1 MGLIT
6 IYLALALTTGICIL
20 IDILIPAMESL
31 RLLEPDSAVVT
42 YRFWFYISVTSLAI
56 ALAPFAFLIYIV
68 PKFNEAAK
76 NGLVEGMATAG

>member
-6 IYLALALTTGICIL
+6 CYILAAFATGICIL

-31 RLLEPDSAVVT
+31 RLLEPNSPVVT
-42 YRFWFYISVTSLAI
+42 YRFWFYLGVTCLAI
-56 ALAPFAFLIYIV
+56 AMAPFAFLIYIV

-76 NGLVEGMATAG
+76 SGLVTGMSVAN